1 MAVTPHLT
9 GQDTSGHKALIRFV
23 GSFVAALGLTW
34 LLREPSFNDDQAY
47 VLFLLFFSIGLWVT
61 EAIPAFAVGLMI
73 IAYLV
78 FALGNPHFND
88 EPEKIDQYVITFAG
102 PITWLLLGGF
112 FLATAMTKTRMDRKL
127 LEITLRLSGS
137 NPRNLLIA
145 LMAMTAFASM
155 LMSNTA
161 TTTMVVA
168 ALAPLLSKVG
178 KSDLSKALLLGVAIA
193 ATTGGMGTL
202 IGSTPNVIAVG
213 GLARAGTT
221 IGFLEWIYYGLPI
234 AIGLTALACF
244 VLIKLFVKDRT
255 PISMDMLLG
264 AQDPAPD
271 DLKVKRN
278 IVAAVILVTIGLWL
292 TGSWHGITV
301 SAVCALPLVVLTL
314 TGVITADDVRAM
326 PWDTLLLV
334 AGALSLG
341 LALQSTGLLGHYAER
356 LEGVSLSPFAMIL
369 AIAYLTMMLSNIVS
383 SNASTTVFVPLGMA
397 IVPTHQVEVAM
408 SVGLAAS
415 MALLLP
421 VSTPPNAIVL
431 GTGYIQQ
438 KDFRIGG
445 LLIGLLGPI
454 LAVLWVMLVTKAMA

>member
-1 MAVTPHLT
+1 MSDQKTPNGPDSTRPKSLF
-9 GQDTSGHKALIRFV
+9 KFL

-61 EAIPAFAVGLMI
+61 EAIPAFAVGVMI

-112 FLATAMTKTRMDRKL
+112 FLAAAMTKTQLDRRL
-127 LEITLRLSGS
+127 LLGTLRLSGS

-145 LMAMTAFASM
+145 LMAVTMVASM
-155 LMSNTA
+155 LLSNTA
-161 TTTMVVA
+161 TTAMVVA
-168 ALAPLLSKVG
+168 ALAPLLAQMGRTGV
-178 KSDLSKALLLGVAIA
+178 SKALLLGVSIA

-213 GLARAGTT
+213 GLARANITVS
-221 IGFLEWIYYGLPI
+221 FLDWIYYGLPMALVLTTLAGAVLAYMFMRNVPAIPVDLI
-234 AIGLTALACF
+234 ADDHDEAGKDNIRQRRIVLA
-244 VLIKLFVKDRT
+244 VL
-255 PISMDMLLG
+255 
-264 AQDPAPD
+264 A
-271 DLKVKRN
+271 
-278 IVAAVILVTIGLWL
+278 VTIGLWL

-301 SAVCALPLVVLTL
+301 SAVCAVPLVVFTL
-314 TGVITADDVRAM
+314 TGIITAQDVRAM

-341 LALQSTGLLGHYAER
+341 LALQSTGLLDHYAGMVR
-356 LEGVSLSPFAMIL
+356 GLAVGPWVLIL
-369 AIAYLTMMLSNIVS
+369 CIAYATMALSNIVS
-383 SNASTTVFVPLGMA
+383 SNASSTVFVPLGMA
-397 IVPTHQVEVAM
+397 LLPDHQLQVAM
-408 SVGLAAS
+408 AVGLSAS

-431 GTGYIQQ
+431 NTGYIEQ

-445 LLIGLLGPI
+445 LLIGLVGPI
-454 LAVLWVMLVTKAMA
+454 LAVLWIMLIAP